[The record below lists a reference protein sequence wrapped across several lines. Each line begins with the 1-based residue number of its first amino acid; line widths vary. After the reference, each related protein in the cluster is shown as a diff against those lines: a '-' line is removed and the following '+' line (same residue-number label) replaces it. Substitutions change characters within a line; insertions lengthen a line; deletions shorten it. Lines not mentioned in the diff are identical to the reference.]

1 VNREIRISPVRV
13 IGPES
18 EQLGILTTP
27 DALKKAEELGY
38 DLVEVA
44 PTAQPP
50 VCKIMD
56 FGKYKYELNKKSH
69 TAKQHQKSTHVKEI
83 KLRPRTDQHDLET
96 KVRQMKEF
104 LADGNK
110 AKVTVTFR
118 GREMAYQQM
127 GRAVMEKVVSL
138 IGETGQI
145 EQPPRQEGR
154 FLVMVVAPK

>member
-1 VNREIRISPVRV
+1 
-13 IGPES
+13 
-18 EQLGILTTP
+18 
-27 DALKKAEELGY
+27 
-38 DLVEVA
+38 
-44 PTAQPP
+44 
-50 VCKIMD
+50 
-56 FGKYKYELNKKSH
+56 
-69 TAKQHQKSTHVKEI
+69 
-83 KLRPRTDQHDLET
+83 LET

>member
-1 VNREIRISPVRV
+1 VRV

-27 DALKKAEELGY
+27 DALKKAEEMGY

-56 FGKYKYELNKKSH
+56 YGKYKYELNKKSH
-69 TAKQHQKSTHVKEI
+69 TSKQHQKSTHVKEI

-110 AKVTVTFR
+110 TKVTVTFR

-127 GRAVMEKVVSL
+127 GRAVLEKVIAL
-138 IGETGQI
+138 TGDKGQI
-145 EQPPRQEGR
+145 EQPPRMEGR
-154 FLVMVVAPK
+154 FLVMVLAPK

>member
-1 VNREIRISPVRV
+1 VRV

-18 EQLGILTTP
+18 EQLGILATP
-27 DALKKAEELGY
+27 DALQKAGELGF

-44 PTAQPP
+44 PMSQPP

-56 FGKYKYELNKKSH
+56 YGKYKYELNKKAHS
-69 TAKQHQKSTHVKEI
+69 AKQHQKGTHLKEI
-83 KLRPRTDQHDLET
+83 KFRPRTDPHDVET

-110 AKVTVTFR
+110 TKVTVTFR

-127 GRAVMEKVVSL
+127 GRAVLEKVL
-138 IGETGQI
+138 ALLEGCGQV
-145 EQPPRQEGR
+145 EQPPRMEGR
-154 FLVMVVAPK
+154 FLVMVIAPK